1 LTAPARVCLIDL
13 RAIGDAELAGYLR
26 WLGPTEAARHQRF
39 VRPQRRRQFLAG
51 RVLLRRMLGQLLA
64 MSPNQIELIEQPGQA
79 PLLDCA
85 QANPGFSLSHSGPW
99 VGCAVS
105 AETGLGLD
113 IEVVNLERDID
124 ALAEQAFSAA
134 NVASLK
140 RLPMAARAPAFY
152 RMWTEQEALCK
163 LGPCEQASCISLQH
177 PTLSIVPVA
186 SSCAQP
192 LSISLASAQP
202 LSAIPLVELVVLAAR
217 SLIPSPSPASGRR
230 ELVYVKSP

>member
-1 LTAPARVCLIDL
+1 LIALARVCLIDL

-26 WLGPTEAARHQRF
+26 WLGPTEAARHRRF

-64 MSPNQIELIEQPGQA
+64 MSPTRIQLIEQPGQA
-79 PLLDCA
+79 PRLGGA
-85 QANPGFSLSHSGPW
+85 TGSVPGFSLSHSGPW

-124 ALAEQAFSAA
+124 ALAEHAFCAA
-134 NVASLK
+134 KVASLQ
-140 RLPMAARAPAFY
+140 RLPMAARMPAFY
-152 RMWTEQEALCK
+152 RMWSEQEALCK
-163 LGPCEQASCISLQH
+163 LGPCEQASCIRLPH
-177 PTLSIVPVA
+177 RA
-186 SSCAQP
+186 

-202 LSAIPLVELVVLAAR
+202 LSAIPSVELVALSMV
-217 SLIPSPSPASGRR
+217 GG
-230 ELVYVKSP
+230 